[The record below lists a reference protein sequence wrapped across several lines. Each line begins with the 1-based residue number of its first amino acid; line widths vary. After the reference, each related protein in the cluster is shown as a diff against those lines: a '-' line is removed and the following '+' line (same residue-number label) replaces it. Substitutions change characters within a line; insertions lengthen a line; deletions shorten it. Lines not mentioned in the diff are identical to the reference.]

1 MVEGREAGMEKLT
14 TKKMTKQTTEL
25 AGWRAGWLANPVVV
39 TDKLRHRAWKD
50 EKSRSCIGDEF
61 LGCKSGVQ
69 KAGNSQK
76 GMAYSIQR
84 NPPPKKSP
92 KHRTNNNSNKSNEV
106 LLIARRLQQ
115 HTRRYSRPKI
125 LLHALH
131 SQNGFSS
138 WVVVDLAGT
147 QSRPGFHGLRSYV
160 LVPISWK
167 NLAAAAAAAT
177 TTTTKTAR
185 EEWFVVGL
193 VIRPRFSSQPH

>member
-1 MVEGREAGMEKLT
+1 MEKLTTKQT

-131 SQNGFSS
+131 SQKWVLILGRSRSGRHPKSAGFS
-138 WVVVDLAGT
+138 WIA
-147 QSRPGFHGLRSYV
+147 QLRFGPHFLEELGGRS
-160 LVPISWK
+160 SSCNNNNNK
-167 NLAAAAAAAT
+167 N
-177 TTTTKTAR
+177 
-185 EEWFVVGL
+185 G
-193 VIRPRFSSQPH
+193 